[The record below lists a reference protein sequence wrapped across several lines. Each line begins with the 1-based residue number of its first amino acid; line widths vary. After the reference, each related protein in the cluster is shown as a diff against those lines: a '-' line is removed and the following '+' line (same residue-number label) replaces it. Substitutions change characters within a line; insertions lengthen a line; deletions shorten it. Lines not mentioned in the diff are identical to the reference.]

1 MSTSDFISIVAI
13 FSSVFSLYITHQ
25 NKKEIQQNEFN
36 FSKRKVWFEKQNEVL
51 DKSIEKIIYLH
62 QITGE
67 IITYAQIKESIL
79 SDQGD
84 RVYREI
90 QERVEKSIVI
100 SRYLISNK
108 HYFSKNMEKNIDM
121 VSELSTKITL
131 QLNEKVRNNKKINE
145 TEIEKF
151 RSDLDKIV
159 ACIRKITEEI
169 REEHLNL

>member
-1 MSTSDFISIVAI
+1 MSTSDFISIAAI
-13 FSSVFSLYITHQ
+13 CASLFSLYITHQ

-51 DKSIEKIIYLH
+51 DKSTEKIIYLH

-67 IITYAQIKESIL
+67 IITYAQLKESIL
-79 SDQGD
+79 INQENK
-84 RVYREI
+84 VYREI
-90 QERVEKSIVI
+90 QERVEKSII
-100 SRYLISNK
+100 INRYLISNK

-121 VSELSTKITL
+121 VFELSTEITV
-131 QLNEKVRNNKKINE
+131 QLNEKVRNNKKIDK

-151 RSDLDKIV
+151 RSDLDKIA

>member
-67 IITYAQIKESIL
+67 IITYAQIK
-79 SDQGD
+79 
-84 RVYREI
+84 R
-90 QERVEKSIVI
+90 
-100 SRYLISNK
+100 
-108 HYFSKNMEKNIDM
+108 
-121 VSELSTKITL
+121 
-131 QLNEKVRNNKKINE
+131 
-145 TEIEKF
+145 
-151 RSDLDKIV
+151 
-159 ACIRKITEEI
+159 A
-169 REEHLNL
+169 